1 MRAFWILLWTLVTA
15 AAWAQDFDRPYA
27 DAASLKLASP
37 LEWVAVPKGMVASPD
52 AFLAEPQKWSFQPYK
67 TGSGVPTSDTH
78 EVWVRFS
85 TPPTASPQEWF
96 VRIPRI
102 SLSKASLYMRDAAGR
117 WNASAAGLDIAP
129 ALWPVRSRLP
139 SFSIYTSTE
148 QLRVYYLRLENGQA
162 VTERPQLVSAV
173 DYIEGAARV
182 GILLGLIIGIFG
194 LLVILSVVAYWLM
207 TSMVFVWFGLFV
219 VGLMSS
225 QLVLMGYGGWRVWP
239 SSQYLNAVM
248 MWVVPY
254 LTLASAAWFCAQ
266 ASYARDVNRW
276 VYRMLCVATAGNIA
290 MALLALATTALTT
303 STLRNSWVVLSVAII
318 LCSLV
323 WMTLRG
329 NRWNV
334 WLLVGLLPIGLAAL
348 ARLAYNFGWVAQV
361 EFAQAVGLFS
371 AVLGLLWIFSA
382 LIWRGRAGALAEE
395 RMAALESFD
404 AATGLSHA
412 RIGQARLPLV
422 LKRAARFEVGCGVIM
437 LRWLHF
443 HDKLAKLDTEQ
454 RGAVLTRFGL
464 ILQRLMR
471 DIDTAAR
478 HSDDHFLI
486 LVEGPVTRESLAAL
500 CGKVLSECMRSSEK
514 IGDPNLFDVQAAIW
528 HSALGAHKTT
538 AVMEALTT
546 RLRQMADGTARRVQ
560 FVDTA
565 NSVPHADTPQEAEQR
580 NAQVL
585 AKIKA
590 IESQPSSLTVSG
602 QSGGFGSSSIS
613 PSTRPP
619 ISKPASLKP
628 PV

>member
-1 MRAFWILLWTLVTA
+1 
-15 AAWAQDFDRPYA
+15 
-27 DAASLKLASP
+27 
-37 LEWVAVPKGMVASPD
+37 
-52 AFLAEPQKWSFQPYK
+52 
-67 TGSGVPTSDTH
+67 
-78 EVWVRFS
+78 
-85 TPPTASPQEWF
+85 
-96 VRIPRI
+96 
-102 SLSKASLYMRDAAGR
+102 
-117 WNASAAGLDIAP
+117 
-129 ALWPVRSRLP
+129 
-139 SFSIYTSTE
+139 
-148 QLRVYYLRLENGQA
+148 
-162 VTERPQLVSAV
+162 
-173 DYIEGAARV
+173 
-182 GILLGLIIGIFG
+182 
-194 LLVILSVVAYWLM
+194 
-207 TSMVFVWFGLFV
+207 
-219 VGLMSS
+219 
-225 QLVLMGYGGWRVWP
+225 
-239 SSQYLNAVM
+239 
-248 MWVVPY
+248 
-254 LTLASAAWFCAQ
+254 
-266 ASYARDVNRW
+266 
-276 VYRMLCVATAGNIA
+276 

-412 RIGQARLPLV
+412 RIGQARLPL
-422 LKRAARFEVGCGVIM
+422 
-437 LRWLHF
+437 
-443 HDKLAKLDTEQ
+443 
-454 RGAVLTRFGL
+454 

-478 HSDDHFLI
+478 HSYDHFLI

-565 NSVPHADTPQEAEQR
+565 NSVPHADTAQEAELR
-580 NAQVL
+580 NADVL

-613 PSTRPP
+613 PTTRPP